1 MSDEIKDK
9 NGLEEEKSPNLEN
22 SSAES
27 EQNAAEDDNEEISTE
42 KHSDYKPVN
51 RFDASAVHHL
61 SGMYQNW
68 FLDYASY
75 VILERAVPHIED
87 GLKPVQ
93 RRILHSMK
101 RMDDGRYNKVANI
114 VGHTM
119 QFHPHG
125 DASIGDALVQMGQK
139 DLLIDTQGNWGNILT
154 GDRAAAPRYIEAR
167 LSKFAL
173 DVVFNPKTTD
183 WQLSYDGRNKEPIT
197 LPAKFPLLLAQGAE
211 GIAVGLS
218 SKVLP
223 HNFNEICDA
232 AVHYL
237 KGEPFQLYPDFPT
250 GGAIDV
256 SKYNDGQR
264 GGALKVRAKI
274 DKLDNKTL
282 VISEIPFSKTTGS
295 LIDSITKAVE
305 KGKIKARKV
314 DDVTSAN
321 VEILVHLAPGTSS
334 DKTMDAL
341 YAFSDCE
348 INISP
353 NCCVIEDNKPVF
365 LTISDVLRHSV
376 DRTMGLLRKELM
388 IRKGE
393 LEEQLF
399 FSSLER
405 IFIEERIYKERKFE
419 QSKSQD
425 EVVAFIDSK
434 LEPFK
439 DKLFTAEVD
448 GKGMVEYA
456 FHREITREDILKL
469 LEIKMQRIL
478 KYNKDKADELLMK
491 IKAEL
496 AEIENDLAHMTDV
509 TINWFEY
516 LKGKYGKNHPRKTEI
531 RNFDTIEV
539 TKVVEA
545 NQKLYIN
552 RQEGFVG
559 TGLKK
564 DEFVCNCSDLDDI
577 IIFYKDG
584 KFKVTKV
591 ADKIFVGKNILH
603 VQVFKK
609 NDKSTIYNCV
619 YRDGKQG
626 DYFIKRFNVAAMT
639 RDKLY
644 DITQGTAGSR
654 VIYFTANPNGEAEI
668 IKCTMEPDL
677 TKKRQS
683 IFLEKDFSDILIKG
697 RAAKGNL
704 LTKRTI
710 RRIGLK
716 SHGHS
721 TLGGRKVWFD
731 PDVNRINYDEN
742 GRFLGEFNDDDS
754 ILVVL
759 DNGEFYI
766 TNFDVNNHYED
777 NIIRLEKWDEHKI
790 WTAIL
795 YDADNQGYP
804 YIKRFTMDAT
814 KRHQNFMGENPNCKL
829 ILLTDTVYPRIKV
842 TYGGVDAIRP
852 AEEIDAEQFIAQKSF
867 KAKGKRL
874 TTWKIDSIEELEPTR
889 FPEPS
894 SEDNDEE
901 PDGSDSENEGE
912 NLDPDAGKSEQQVI
926 DELTGQT
933 NLFSEKDFEEEAP
946 VEHPFQFISGLGM
959 TLEPFEAQI
968 KDLQIGDKFDFTIP
982 ASEAYGEYDDDHVID
997 LPKEIFMIEGK
1008 FDSDRVVEGA
1018 VIPLMTS
1025 EGQRINGS
1033 VVEVKE
1039 DIVVMDMNHPLAGC
1053 DLNFTGEVVESRLAT
1068 NEELAEVAR
1077 MMGGGCGSCG
1087 CGDCGDGCGD
1097 HECGGGCCH

>member
-9 NGLEEEKSPNLEN
+9 DELQKGGEPQDLD
-22 SSAES
+22 AT
-27 EQNAAEDDNEEISTE
+27 EQ
-42 KHSDYKPVN
+42 HSDYKPVN
-51 RFDASAVHHL
+51 RFDASAVRHL

-154 GDRAAAPRYIEAR
+154 GDRAAASRYIEAR

-223 HNFNEICDA
+223 HNFNELCDA

-237 KGEPFQLYPDFPT
+237 KGEPFTIYPDFPT

-256 SKYNDGQR
+256 GKYNDGQR
-264 GGALKVRAKI
+264 GGVLKVRAKI

-282 VISEIPFSKTTGS
+282 VITEIPFSKTTGS

-305 KGKIKARKV
+305 KGKIKARKIE
-314 DDVTSAN
+314 DVTSAN

-353 NCCVIEDNKPVF
+353 NCCVIEDNKPCF
-365 LTISDVLRHSV
+365 LTVSDVLRHSV

-388 IRKGE
+388 LRKGE

-425 EVVAFIDSK
+425 EVVAFIASK

-439 DKLFTAEVD
+439 DKLFTAVVD
-448 GKGMVEYA
+448 GKGKVEYA

-478 KYNKDKADELLMK
+478 KYNKDKADDLLLK

-509 TINWFEY
+509 TINWCEY
-516 LKGKYGKNHPRKTEI
+516 LKTKYGKAHPRRTEI

-564 DEFVCNCSDLDDI
+564 DELVCNCSDLDDI

-609 NDKSTIYNCV
+609 NDKRTIYNCV

-626 DYFIKRFNVAAMT
+626 EYFIKRFNVTSMT
-639 RDKLY
+639 RDKMY
-644 DITQGTAGSR
+644 DITQGTPGSR

-668 IKCTMEPDL
+668 IKITLDPDL
-677 TKKRQS
+677 SKKRQS
-683 IFLEKDFSDILIKG
+683 IFIEKDFSDIIIKG

-704 LTKRTI
+704 LTRRTI

-742 GRFLGEFNDDDS
+742 GRFLGEFNDDEY

-759 DNGEFYI
+759 NNGEFYI
-766 TNFDVNNHYED
+766 TNFDPNNHYED
-777 NIIRLEKWDEHKI
+777 NILRLEKWDEHKI
-790 WTAIL
+790 WTAVL
-795 YDADNQGYP
+795 YDADNEGYP

-814 KRHQNFMGENPNCKL
+814 KRHQNFLGENVNSKL

-842 TYGGVDAIRP
+842 TYGGVDAVRP

-874 TTWKIDSIEELEPTR
+874 STWNIGSIEEIEPTR
-889 FPEPS
+889 FPEPADTADAADAAEGDETTADGDAADGKVS
-894 SEDNDEE
+894 SRTKAKS
-901 PDGSDSENEGE
+901 SDE
-912 NLDPDAGKSEQQVI
+912 NLDPDAGKSQQQII

-933 NLFSEKDFEEEAP
+933 SLFDDKNFTAEDEKDRDW
-946 VEHPFQFISGLGM
+946 L
-959 TLEPFEAQI
+959 
-968 KDLQIGDKFDFTIP
+968 KDQ
-982 ASEAYGEYDDDHVID
+982 
-997 LPKEIFMIEGK
+997 
-1008 FDSDRVVEGA
+1008 
-1018 VIPLMTS
+1018 
-1025 EGQRINGS
+1025 
-1033 VVEVKE
+1033 
-1039 DIVVMDMNHPLAGC
+1039 
-1053 DLNFTGEVVESRLAT
+1053 
-1068 NEELAEVAR
+1068 
-1077 MMGGGCGSCG
+1077 
-1087 CGDCGDGCGD
+1087 
-1097 HECGGGCCH
+1097 

>member
-9 NGLEEEKSPNLEN
+9 DGEQQEQTPDMEKTEGEAVESAVSQETDSDASPDASEETDGTG
-22 SSAES
+22 
-27 EQNAAEDDNEEISTE
+27 EQ
-42 KHSDYKPVN
+42 HSDYKPVN

-183 WQLSYDGRNKEPIT
+183 WQFSYDGRNKEPIT

-223 HNFNEICDA
+223 HNFNDLCDA
-232 AVHYL
+232 AIHYL
-237 KGEPFQLYPDFPT
+237 KGEPFALYPDFPT

-256 SKYNDGQR
+256 GKYNDGQR
-264 GGALKVRAKI
+264 GGVLKVRAKI

-282 VISEIPFSKTTGS
+282 VITEIPYSKTTES
-295 LIDSITKAVE
+295 LIESIKKAVE
-305 KGKIKARKV
+305 KGKIKARKIE
-314 DDVTSAN
+314 DVTSAN
-321 VEILVHLAPGTSS
+321 VEILVHLTPGTSS
-334 DKTMDAL
+334 DKTLDAL

-353 NCCVIEDNKPVF
+353 NCCVIEDNKPQF
-365 LTISDVLRHSV
+365 LTVSDVLRHSV

-425 EVVAFIDSK
+425 EVVEFIDSK

-439 DKLFTAEVD
+439 DKIFSAEID

-478 KYNKDKADELLMK
+478 KYNKDKADELLLK

-509 TINWFEY
+509 TVNWFEY
-516 LKGKYGKNHPRKTEI
+516 LKGKYGKLHPRKTEI

-577 IIFYKDG
+577 IVFFRDG
-584 KFKVTKV
+584 SFKVMKV

-609 NDKSTIYNCV
+609 NDKRTIYNCV

-626 DYFIKRFNVAAMT
+626 EYYIKRFNVTAMT
-639 RDKLY
+639 RDKMY
-644 DITQGTAGSR
+644 DITQGTPGSR

-668 IKCTMEPDL
+668 IKVTLEPDL
-677 TKKRQS
+677 SKKRQN
-683 IFLEKDFSDILIKG
+683 IFLEKDFSTILIKG

-704 LTKRTI
+704 LTKRPI

-731 PDVNRINYDEN
+731 PDVNRINYDGN
-742 GRFLGEFNDDDS
+742 GRFLGEFSDDES

-759 DNGEFYI
+759 KNGDFYI
-766 TNFDVNNHYED
+766 TNFDANNHYED
-777 NIIRLEKWDEHKI
+777 NILRLEKWDEHKV
-790 WTAIL
+790 WTAVL
-795 YDADNQGYP
+795 YDADNDGYA
-804 YIKRFTMDAT
+804 YVKRFTMDAT
-814 KRHQNFMGENPNCKL
+814 KRHQNFLGENADNKL
-829 ILLTDTVYPRIKV
+829 ILLSDTVYPRLLV
-842 TYGGVDAIRP
+842 TYGGADAVRP

-874 TTWKIDSIEELEPTR
+874 TTWTVESVEELEPVR
-889 FPEPS
+889 FPEPPAEV
-894 SEDNDEE
+894 EDDGEE
-901 PDGSDSENEGE
+901 TNGDSETATTEPVE

-926 DELTGQT
+926 DELTGQQS
-933 NLFSEKDFEEEAP
+933 LFTDADFDDEK
-946 VEHPFQFISGLGM
+946 
-959 TLEPFEAQI
+959 
-968 KDLQIGDKFDFTIP
+968 
-982 ASEAYGEYDDDHVID
+982 
-997 LPKEIFMIEGK
+997 KE
-1008 FDSDRVVEGA
+1008 
-1018 VIPLMTS
+1018 
-1025 EGQRINGS
+1025 
-1033 VVEVKE
+1033 
-1039 DIVVMDMNHPLAGC
+1039 
-1053 DLNFTGEVVESRLAT
+1053 
-1068 NEELAEVAR
+1068 
-1077 MMGGGCGSCG
+1077 
-1087 CGDCGDGCGD
+1087 
-1097 HECGGGCCH
+1097 

>member
-1 MSDEIKDK
+1 MSEEIKDK
-9 NGLEEEKSPNLEN
+9 NEI
-22 SSAES
+22 
-27 EQNAAEDDNEEISTE
+27 NEENTPQE
-42 KHSDYKPVN
+42 HSDYKPVN

-223 HNFNEICDA
+223 HNFNDLCDA
-232 AVHYL
+232 AIHYL
-237 KGEPFQLYPDFPT
+237 KGEPFCIYPDFPT

-264 GGALKVRAKI
+264 GGVLKVRAKI

-282 VISEIPFSKTTGS
+282 VISEIPYSKTTVS
-295 LIDSITKAVE
+295 LIESITKAVE
-305 KGKIKARKV
+305 KGKIKARKIE
-314 DDVTSAN
+314 DVTSAN
-321 VEILVHLAPGTSS
+321 VEILVHLTPGTSS

-353 NCCVIEDNKPVF
+353 NCCVIEDNKPKF
-365 LTISDVLRHSV
+365 LTVSDVLRHSV
-376 DRTMGLLRKELM
+376 DRTMGLLRRELM

-439 DKLFTAEVD
+439 DQIFTAEVD
-448 GKGMVEYA
+448 GKGNVEYS
-456 FHREITREDILKL
+456 FHRDITREDILKL

-496 AEIENDLAHMTDV
+496 AEIENDLTHMTDV

-516 LKGKYGKNHPRKTEI
+516 LKGKYGKMHPRRTEI

-609 NDKSTIYNCV
+609 NDKRTIYNCV

-626 DYFIKRFNVAAMT
+626 DYFIKRFNVTAMT

-644 DITQGTAGSR
+644 DITQGTPGSR
-654 VIYFTANPNGEAEI
+654 IIYFTANPNGEAEI
-668 IKCTMEPDL
+668 IKVTMEPDL
-677 TKKRQS
+677 SKKRQS
-683 IFLEKDFSDILIKG
+683 IFLEKDFSEILIKG

-754 ILVVL
+754 ILVAL

-777 NIIRLEKWDEHKI
+777 NILRLEKWDEHKI

-795 YDADNQGYP
+795 YDADNLGYP

-829 ILLTDTVYPRIKV
+829 ILLTDTPFPRIKV

-874 TTWKIDSIEELEPTR
+874 TTFKLESIEELEPTR

-894 SEDNDEE
+894 PADDDSSNDDPNASSSSEV
-901 PDGSDSENEGE
+901 SEE

-933 NLFSEKDFEEEAP
+933 NLFSEKDFEEEK
-946 VEHPFQFISGLGM
+946 
-959 TLEPFEAQI
+959 
-968 KDLQIGDKFDFTIP
+968 KDKDWLSKQ
-982 ASEAYGEYDDDHVID
+982 
-997 LPKEIFMIEGK
+997 
-1008 FDSDRVVEGA
+1008 
-1018 VIPLMTS
+1018 
-1025 EGQRINGS
+1025 
-1033 VVEVKE
+1033 
-1039 DIVVMDMNHPLAGC
+1039 
-1053 DLNFTGEVVESRLAT
+1053 
-1068 NEELAEVAR
+1068 
-1077 MMGGGCGSCG
+1077 
-1087 CGDCGDGCGD
+1087 
-1097 HECGGGCCH
+1097 

>member
-27 EQNAAEDDNEEISTE
+27 EQDAAEDDNEEISTE

-434 LEPFK
+434 LKPFK

-509 TINWFEY
+509 TIKWFEY

-609 NDKSTIYNCV
+609 NDKRTIYNCV

-626 DYFIKRFNVAAMT
+626 DYFIKRFNVTAMT

-644 DITQGTAGSR
+644 DITQGTPGSR

-814 KRHQNFMGENPNCKL
+814 KRHQNFMGENPNCQL

-874 TTWKIDSIEELEPTR
+874 TTWKIESIEELEPTR
-889 FPEPS
+889 FPEPP

-901 PDGSDSENEGE
+901 PDGSDLENEGE

-933 NLFSEKDFEEEAP
+933 NLFSEKDFEED
-946 VEHPFQFISGLGM
+946 Q
-959 TLEPFEAQI
+959 
-968 KDLQIGDKFDFTIP
+968 KDKDWLSKQ
-982 ASEAYGEYDDDHVID
+982 
-997 LPKEIFMIEGK
+997 
-1008 FDSDRVVEGA
+1008 
-1018 VIPLMTS
+1018 
-1025 EGQRINGS
+1025 
-1033 VVEVKE
+1033 
-1039 DIVVMDMNHPLAGC
+1039 
-1053 DLNFTGEVVESRLAT
+1053 
-1068 NEELAEVAR
+1068 
-1077 MMGGGCGSCG
+1077 
-1087 CGDCGDGCGD
+1087 
-1097 HECGGGCCH
+1097 